1 MLLRC
6 YDFGMFLFEDVD
18 GFIYSIPRCCRFF
31 DKLFFS
37 WFTIIRR
44 DVRICLFYHFAFM

>member
-1 MLLRC
+1 MDLSAV
-6 YDFGMFLFEDVD
+6 FLGVV
-18 GFIYSIPRCCRFF
+18 GSLTSC
-31 DKLFFS
+31 FFS